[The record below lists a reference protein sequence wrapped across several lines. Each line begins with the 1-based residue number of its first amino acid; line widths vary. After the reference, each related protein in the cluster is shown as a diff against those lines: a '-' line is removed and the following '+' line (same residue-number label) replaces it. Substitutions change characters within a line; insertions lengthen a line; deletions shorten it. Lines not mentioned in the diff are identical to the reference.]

1 VDFRFIFI
9 AIFFCLTAGAQ
20 QSSGPTSKIL
30 THDKLALKQLVT
42 PEFQRLPLA
51 RRIFVSYLADA
62 IEAGRD
68 IAWIQQGPYGLSI
81 RHIFETMFAD
91 PTKLYFGERIAMEHY
106 YFRLLSSH
114 GIYDRQTNEKFILE
128 GIRPEEFA
136 SILLR
141 YKIPKQPV
149 SIWRAIFDK
158 DFHRYA
164 IAPRG
169 RDPISESG
177 VNFYGPG
184 LNQLRLNSLAPEERR
199 HSLSYPRWDSV
210 LQKPVLAFHKLGG
223 RFSEQLAKIDGALEK
238 AEPWAN
244 EAEKKIIELYRQV
257 IRTGD
262 PKDQDQLEHLWV
274 ENRTDDLVFH
284 IGFTETYDDPIQARG
299 TWEGFI
305 LLLNKDAES
314 EKRVA
319 QIRASAADFESRTP
333 VSEEFKKAGEFTP
346 TDAERAHL
354 LYAVGGNSEAFFSSV
369 TLGSRSFTAINNV
382 FDIGQGA
389 EQDYPSDDVDTFYRA
404 EYHDLLRKFGQSLP
418 YMVQIEFY
426 EILGHG
432 SGRDREGVD
441 SKAALGGDYAAIEE
455 TRAELAALYHLTDI
469 GALEK
474 HKIFPDDWDRKTI
487 EEFSRTVLVQFFTR
501 HILSLEKLKGATE
514 IRHPNQLGRQIIFNQ
529 MLNRN
534 AIGIYMTWG
543 GMPQVI
549 VADLAEVRRAL
560 GQVWR
565 FVQRLKST
573 GNRDTVGH
581 YIQENGQ
588 LTEAQRGWLPVI
600 AKAFATLKRPDH
612 TLYIVPRIRRITNSK
627 AEIVDVVQ
635 DYVPAGGRLDKLFEH
650 EQKRRCENLL
660 L

>member
-1 VDFRFIFI
+1 LRYVFI
-9 AIFFCLTAGAQ
+9 AIFFCVTAGAQ
-20 QSSGPTSKIL
+20 QPPGPASIL
-30 THDKLALKQLVT
+30 NDDKLALKQLVT
-42 PEFQRLPLA
+42 PEFQQLPLP

-68 IAWIQQGPYGLSI
+68 IAWIQQGPYGLPI
-81 RHIFETMFAD
+81 RHIFEAMFAD
-91 PTKLYFGERIAMEHY
+91 PAKLYIGERIAMEHY

-114 GIYDRQTNEKFILE
+114 GVYDRQTNEKFILE

-149 SIWRAIFDK
+149 SIWRTIFEK
-158 DFHRYA
+158 DFKRYA

-169 RDPISESG
+169 RDSIAESG

-184 LNQLRLNSLAPEERR
+184 LNQLRLSMLDPEEQR
-199 HSLSYPRWDSV
+199 HVLSYPRWDSV
-210 LQKPVLAFHKLGG
+210 LRKPVLSFHKLGE
-223 RFSEQLAKIDGALEK
+223 RFSDQLAKIDRALEK

-262 PKDQDQLEHLWV
+262 PKDQDELERLWV
-274 ENRTDDLVFH
+274 QNRTDDLVFH
-284 IGFTETYDDPIQARG
+284 VGFTETYDDPIQARG

-305 LLLNKDAES
+305 LLLKRDAES

-319 QIRASAADFESRTP
+319 QIRGSAVDFERRMP
-333 VSEEFKKAGEFTP
+333 VSEEFKKTGEFTP
-346 TDAERAHL
+346 TDSERAYL
-354 LYAVGGNSEAFFSSV
+354 LYAGGGNSEAFFSSA
-369 TLGSRSFTAINNV
+369 TLGSRSFMIINNV
-382 FDIGQGA
+382 ADIGHGPG
-389 EQDYPSDDVDTFYRA
+389 EDYSPDEVGTFYQA
-404 EYHDLLRKFGQSLP
+404 GYHDLLQKFGQSLP
-418 YMVQIEFY
+418 YTVQSEFY

-432 SGRDREGVD
+432 SGRDREGID
-441 SKAALGGDYAAIEE
+441 SKVALGGDYAAMEE

-469 GALEK
+469 DMLEK
-474 HKIFPDDWDRKTI
+474 HKIFPEDWDRKTI

-501 HILSLEKLKGATE
+501 HILSLEKLKGAAE

-529 MLNRN
+529 MLSRN
-534 AIGIYMTWG
+534 AISIYTTWG
-543 GMPQVI
+543 GMPQVM

-565 FVQRLKST
+565 FVQRLKGT
-573 GNRDTVGH
+573 GNRNTVEH

-588 LTEAQRGWLPVI
+588 LTETQRGWLPVI

-612 TLYIVPRIRRITNSK
+612 TLYIVPRLRRITDSEGK
-627 AEIVDVVQ
+627 IVDVVQ
-635 DYVPAGGRLDKLFEH
+635 DYVPAGGRLGKLFEH